1 MDFGSFLTAPEIK
14 VKIITYR
21 DIFQDK
27 AMIENRF
34 GEEYRNHSAIIKL
47 DPADLSQLNV
57 KKGDTV
63 ILKNSFG
70 KTVVRAEES
79 GYETPHKGIAY
90 MPKSPWANVLVSD
103 ETGGTGIPRFK
114 DISATVTSA
123 KGEKVTEMEVLFK

>member
-1 MDFGSFLTAPEIK
+1 MDFGSFLTTPEIK

-47 DPADLSQLNV
+47 DPADFSQLNV

-70 KTVVRAEES
+70 RIVVRAEES
-79 GYETPHKGIAY
+79 GYDTSHRGIAY
-90 MPKSPWANVLVSD
+90 MPKSPWSNALVSD
-103 ETGGTGIPRFK
+103 ETDGTGIPRFK
-114 DISATVTSA
+114 DITATVSSA
-123 KGEKVTEMEVLFK
+123 KGEKITEMESLFK

>member
-1 MDFGSFLTAPEIK
+1 MDFGSFLAAPEIK
-14 VKIITYR
+14 LKIVTYR

-34 GEEYRNHSAIIKL
+34 GEEYRDRSAVIKL
-47 DPADLSQLNV
+47 DPADFKQLSI

-70 KTVVRAEES
+70 MIVVKAEES
-79 GYETPHKGIAY
+79 GYETPHRGVAY
-90 MPKSPWANVLVSD
+90 MPNSPWSNMLVSD
-103 ETGGTGIPRFK
+103 ETGGKGVPKFK

-123 KGEKVTEMEVLFK
+123 KGEKVTEINF

>member
-1 MDFGSFLTAPEIK
+1 MDFTSFLKAPEIN
-14 VKIITYR
+14 VKIVTYR

-34 GEEYRNHSAIIKL
+34 GEEYRDRSAIIKM
-47 DPADLSQLNV
+47 DPADIKQLSV

-70 KTVVRAEES
+70 TIVVKAEES

-90 MPKSPWANVLVSD
+90 MPNSPWSNMLVSD
-103 ETGGTGIPRFK
+103 ETGGTGVPKFK
-114 DISATVTSA
+114 DISVTVTSA
-123 KGEKVTEMEVLFK
+123 KGQKVTELGF

>member
-1 MDFGSFLTAPEIK
+1 MDFGSFLAAPEIK
-14 VKIITYR
+14 VKVITYR

-27 AMIENRF
+27 AMLENRF
-34 GEEYRNHSAIIKL
+34 GEEYKDLSAIIKL
-47 DPADLSQLNV
+47 DHADLKQLDL

-70 KTVVRAEES
+70 RVVVKAEES

-90 MPKSPWANVLVSD
+90 MPKSPWSNTLVSD
-103 ETGGTGIPRFK
+103 ETGGTGVPKFK

-123 KGEKVTEMEVLFK
+123 KGEKVTELML

>member
-14 VKIITYR
+14 VKVITYR

-27 AMIENRF
+27 AMLENRF
-34 GEEYRNHSAIIKL
+34 GDEYKDLSAIIKL
-47 DPADLSQLNV
+47 DHADLKQLDV

-70 KTVVRAEES
+70 RVVVKAMES

-90 MPKSPWANVLVSD
+90 MPKRPWSNMLVSD
-103 ETGGTGIPRFK
+103 ETGGTGVPKFK
-114 DISATVTSA
+114 DISVTVTSA
-123 KGEKVTEMEVLFK
+123 KGEKVTELMH